1 MQRRG
6 FMFVLSSPSG
16 AGKTSISRLLLER
29 DKHITLSISA
39 TTRAKRS
46 NEEEGVD
53 YYFVDKDKFFTMV
66 KNHEFL
72 EHAEVFGNYYG
83 TPQKKVVESLN
94 SGCDVLFDI
103 DWQGTMQL
111 AKNAREDLVSIF
123 ILPPSMKELEKR
135 LRVRAQ
141 DSEEVVQERMHKA
154 SIEISHWDEYDY
166 ILVNEDLAE
175 STAKV
180 EAILRAERLKKK
192 RQPELTEFVEKL
204 LAQ

>member
-1 MQRRG
+1 
-6 FMFVLSSPSG
+6 MFVLSSPSG